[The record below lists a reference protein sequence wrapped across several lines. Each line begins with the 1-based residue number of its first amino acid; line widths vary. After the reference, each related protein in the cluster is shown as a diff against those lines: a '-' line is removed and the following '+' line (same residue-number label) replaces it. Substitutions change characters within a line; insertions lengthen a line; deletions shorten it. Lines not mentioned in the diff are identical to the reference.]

1 MNHIEAKYLNTSAYS
16 YICRYKK
23 VRYMNLKV
31 IISIPQEL
39 DEEIEKT
46 TRGRYRSKQEFI
58 LECVREKLDRL
69 ERQQEAKA

>member
-1 MNHIEAKYLNTSAYS
+1 M
-16 YICRYKK
+16 
-23 VRYMNLKV
+23 KV
-31 IISIPQEL
+31 IVAIPQEL

-69 ERQQEAKA
+69 ERKEAEA

>member
-1 MNHIEAKYLNTSAYS
+1 
-16 YICRYKK
+16 
-23 VRYMNLKV
+23 MNLKV
-31 IISIPQEL
+31 IVAIPQEL

-69 ERQQEAKA
+69 ERKEAEA

>member
-1 MNHIEAKYLNTSAYS
+1 
-16 YICRYKK
+16 
-23 VRYMNLKV
+23 MNLKV
-31 IISIPQEL
+31 IVTIPPEL

-69 ERQQEAKA
+69 ERKEAEA